1 VIGMSRLAF
10 LPGRLPLLFVVSLA
24 AATTLAA
31 HPQGSAGG
39 KPMPH
44 LVSILSGDVVAEPQV
59 LYGTVSAGKAEL
71 SGTFKAIYDFDKW
84 IANTNQGDPS
94 AYEVLKRAQVAAGGA
109 LTGQALFKV
118 DANAAVNSFITV
130 VVDVGGESHTIKMY
144 TCVDHRKTTVTEN
157 ESEIVVSQVEGT
169 ACAYK
174 APLVAFSNEGENLVY
189 RIRK

>member
-1 VIGMSRLAF
+1 MSRQPF
-10 LPGRLPLLFVVSLA
+10 LSGRLPLLFVVSLA
-24 AATTLAA
+24 ASTTLAA
-31 HPQGSAGG
+31 HPQGSVGG

-44 LVSILSGDVVAEPQV
+44 LVSFLSGDVAAEPQV
-59 LYGTVSAGKAEL
+59 LSGIVSSGKAEL
-71 SGTFKAIYDFDKW
+71 SGPFRATYNFDKW

-130 VVDVGGESHTIKMY
+130 VIDVGGEPYTIKLY

-189 RIRK
+189 SIRK